1 MLRLIGRLTLATLV
15 LTAVATA
22 YVASPFVAAWSLREA
37 IKAKDVPT
45 IERKVAWDSVRASL
59 RASLAGHAQLLPE
72 VNAAGEAIKP
82 TMWQRVKT
90 AFGAS
95 MLDRFI
101 ETYVTAEGLPQLYS
115 YRKTW
120 RETVKGEPGEPDADK
135 PRLERFKAF
144 IDRVEK
150 AEFQSLTRVEVV
162 VRDRNAADRSY
173 LSRFE
178 LQGFEWRLTHLE
190 VLSSAG
196 AMGAKKLMDLARSD
210 PME

>member
-1 MLRLIGRLTLATLV
+1 MLRLIGRLTLAALV
-15 LTAVATA
+15 LTLAATA
-22 YVASPFVAAWSLREA
+22 YVASPFLAAWSLREA
-37 IKAKDVPT
+37 IKSKDIAT
-45 IERKVAWDSVRASL
+45 IERKVAWNSVRASL

-82 TMWQRVKT
+82 TMWQRVKS

-95 MLDRFI
+95 MLDRFV
-101 ETYVTAEGLPQLYS
+101 ETYVTPQGLPQLYS

-120 RETVKGEPGEPDADK
+120 RESVKGEPAEPDADK

-190 VLSSAG
+190 VLSTAG
-196 AMGAKKLMDLARSD
+196 AMGAKKLMDLARSG
-210 PME
+210 PMD

>member
-1 MLRLIGRLTLATLV
+1 MLRRIGRLMLAALL
-15 LTAVATA
+15 LTAGATA

-37 IKAKDVPT
+37 IKAKDVAT

-59 RASLAGHAQLLPE
+59 RTSLANHAQLLPV

-82 TMWQRVKT
+82 TIWQRVKS

-101 ETYVTAEGLPQLYS
+101 ETYVTPEGLPQLYS

-120 RETVKGEPGEPDADK
+120 RETVKREPGEPDADK
-135 PRLERFKAF
+135 PFLERFRAF
-144 IDRVEK
+144 VDRVDK

-162 VRDRNAADRSY
+162 VRDRNAAERSY
-173 LSRFE
+173 RSRFE

-190 VLSSAG
+190 VLSTAG
-196 AMGAKKLMDLARSD
+196 AMGAQKLMDLARSS

>member
-1 MLRLIGRLTLATLV
+1 
-15 LTAVATA
+15 
-22 YVASPFVAAWSLREA
+22 
-37 IKAKDVPT
+37 
-45 IERKVAWDSVRASL
+45 
-59 RASLAGHAQLLPE
+59 
-72 VNAAGEAIKP
+72 
-82 TMWQRVKT
+82 
-90 AFGAS
+90 